1 MEAQFILADLAAQAD
16 WYAKLLKLAEVQ
28 HTLIEQER
36 TDDLLIVLDR
46 RQKIVEQL
54 TLIERRLKTVKQD
67 WPASAGGM
75 NDDDRARVER
85 KFADV
90 RALLAQITQADQ
102 DDAMLLTQRK
112 ITVGQQLRHAN
123 AGREVNR
130 RYAAG
135 AYAGVGS
142 RMDVS
147 K

>member
-1 MEAQFILADLAAQAD
+1 MNAQLILADLAAQAD
-16 WYAKLLKLAEVQ
+16 WYAKLLKLAELQ

-54 TLIERRLKTVKQD
+54 SLIEQRLKPIKLA
-67 WPASAGGM
+67 WPEAAAEMTS
-75 NDDDRARVER
+75 DERARVEA
-85 KFADV
+85 KFGEV
-90 RALLAQITQADQ
+90 RGLLAAITQADQ

-112 ITVGQQLRHAN
+112 ITVGQQLRQTG
-123 AGREVNR
+123 AGQQINR

-135 AYAGVGS
+135 AYAGMGS

-147 K
+147 R

>member
-16 WYAKLLKLAEVQ
+16 WYAKLLKLAEIQ

-36 TDDLLIVLDR
+36 TDDLLVVLDR
-46 RQKIVEQL
+46 RQKIVEQIA
-54 TLIERRLKTVKQD
+54 LIEQRLKSIKQD
-67 WPASAGGM
+67 WRASAAGLTVE
-75 NDDDRARVER
+75 DRARVEA
-85 KFADV
+85 KFAEV
-90 RALLAQITQADQ
+90 RGLLGQITQADQ

-112 ITVGQQLRHAN
+112 ITVGQQLRQTN
-123 AGREVNR
+123 TGQQINR